1 MCISILSLLA
11 PDLAPCHFTTPSEHL
26 QQALQILARYTG
38 DWARCIPFARGIA
51 NLPPAEAAFC
61 SARWCAENA
70 PPPEALFCSARDRFF
85 LKFIKQTMK
94 FDRKY
99 EYI

>member
-1 MCISILSLLA
+1 MKKYTRMVYVPGSL
-11 PDLAPCHFTTPSEHL
+11 EHL

-85 LKFIKQTMK
+85 FKIHQTN
-94 FDRKY
+94 Y
-99 EYI
+99 EI